1 MAVSKTLLS
10 PRGHSRQREG
20 KRRARAHSE
29 PMDTEGVSFGARVAF
44 AGSVV
49 AHRARFF
56 SRGPREVRDG
66 RWSEGRRARGM
77 VAVDVAIAHRG
88 PRDVAGWS
96 VVGGL
101 AGYVAPI
108 LGTDATAQ
116 RSRCGTAAMAHA
128 AGEAQ
133 YAAHASMSLYYALQ
147 QHAIRHARPVGMV
160 GE

>member
-1 MAVSKTLLS
+1 
-10 PRGHSRQREG
+10 
-20 KRRARAHSE
+20 
-29 PMDTEGVSFGARVAF
+29 

-56 SRGPREVRDG
+56 SRGPRDVRDG

-133 YAAHASMSLYYALQ
+133 YAAHASMSLRASTARDSPRPSRWSEWSESDSVSGCGRWSMVDGRERLDRVRW
-147 QHAIRHARPVGMV
+147 ANSAEREIARPQYRVLGRS
-160 GE
+160 